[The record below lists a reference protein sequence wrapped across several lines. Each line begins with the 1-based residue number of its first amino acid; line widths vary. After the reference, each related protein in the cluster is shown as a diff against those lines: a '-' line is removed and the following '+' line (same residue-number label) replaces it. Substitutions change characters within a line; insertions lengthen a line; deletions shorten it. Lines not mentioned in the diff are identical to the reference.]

1 TLARGE
7 SFFLFY
13 WRTLCLNL
21 LRALADGSPADVQQY
36 AHKIKGMCSNIG
48 ARQYEALAR
57 QIEDASKN
65 GTLGDQ
71 NDWQERL
78 ANDFPRLLDAI
89 AAIDWLELQGN

>member
-1 TLARGE
+1 
-7 SFFLFY
+7 
-13 WRTLCLNL
+13 
-21 LRALADGSPADVQQY
+21 
-36 AHKIKGMCSNIG
+36 MCSNIG